1 MTVTG
6 LDFAQNLAK
15 LNSVMRWILSIL
27 KYVVTATFVSTLLI
41 GSAWADEAELEA
53 LHEGLLNAQEADA
66 EQITGRIYEIWSKS
80 GSASMDLLLNRGRE
94 ALTAGDAK
102 LAIEHLSAL
111 IDHAPDFAE
120 GYNARATAYFQ
131 AGKYGRS
138 LEDIRRT
145 LQLNPR
151 HFGAM
156 SGLALILEEIGRPE
170 DALAAWR
177 EVETINPN
185 QLGLADALVRLE
197 RQVEGRRL

>member
-15 LNSVMRWILSIL
+15 LISVMRWISSIL
-27 KYVVTATFVSTLLI
+27 KQVVTATFASALLI
-41 GSAWADEAELEA
+41 GAVLADDAELEA

-66 EQITGRIYEIWSKS
+66 EQISGRIYEIWSKS
-80 GSASMDLLLNRGRE
+80 GSDSMDLLLERGRE
-94 ALTAGDAK
+94 ALTAGDTK
-102 LAIEHLSAL
+102 LAIEHLTAL
-111 IDHAPDFAE
+111 VDHAPDFAE
-120 GYNARATAYFQ
+120 AYNARATAYFQ
-131 AGKYGRS
+131 AGKYGPS

-151 HFGAM
+151 HFGAL
-156 SGLALILEEIGRPE
+156 SGMALILEEIGRPE

-185 QLGLADALVRLE
+185 QQGLTDALVRLE
-197 RQVEGRRL
+197 RQVEGRKL